1 MRADAAVSHEGGNR
15 GSDTPLRGRE
25 FIAGAYAAAGS
36 RQPCRRSTSLRSL
49 RDAFEPEPRRPLRNS
64 RNPFQQ
70 GASHELD
77 SPGVD
82 RNCSAGLAQT
92 GLAKAKAGEL
102 NLARTVWALR
112 QTTASGSRRRF
123 SHGGAH
129 LASECPT
136 GPDRLGMWP
145 SGNRPPSAGALRWF
159 VLVTSRPTLFGVAA
173 GVIDQCNDPKA
184 THAL

>member
-1 MRADAAVSHEGGNR
+1 MDSGTVLRLSSAELTMLAPRLRPYLTSPRSAWPEVVDAA
-15 GSDTPLRGRE
+15 DWLRGELGVSQSLWGEARLAMGRE
-25 FIAGAYAAAGS
+25 QAAIGIVSAKPAGH
-36 RQPCRRSTSLRSL
+36 
-49 RDAFEPEPRRPLRNS
+49 FRPT
-64 RNPFQQ
+64 
-70 GASHELD
+70 
-77 SPGVD
+77 PGGYFHGMV
-82 RNCSAGLAQT
+82 
-92 GLAKAKAGEL
+92 AKAKAGEL
-102 NLARTVWALR
+102 NLARTDWGLR